1 MHNLQSISEKPTYK
15 DKKIGKIDFTKMSE
29 FRDCF
34 LKSGFCVPKSY
45 DFTASILIDP
55 SIQNLISQVF
65 FLISLLYTGF
75 CIYVYFKKLNP
86 LSFEELNS
94 ISISREPVR
103 MAQAVLEMEIVERD
117 IEINQLKQQ
126 LAKMEAEKSNIIEE
140 LNLDKNT
147 FRTDESISS
156 VTPAQLREL
165 LTLLAA
171 ERLQNRRRTGIPQID
186 TKKNKLT

>member
-1 MHNLQSISEKPTYK
+1 
-15 DKKIGKIDFTKMSE
+15 
-29 FRDCF
+29 
-34 LKSGFCVPKSY
+34 
-45 DFTASILIDP
+45 
-55 SIQNLISQVF
+55 
-65 FLISLLYTGF
+65 
-75 CIYVYFKKLNP
+75 
-86 LSFEELNS
+86 
-94 ISISREPVR
+94 